1 MIELRTKEIGIRKSL
16 GASFTKILALL
27 SKDYLKLIIIA
38 NTIAWP
44 LSFMIENSM
53 SNLYFYKIDFAYW
66 LFIAAG
72 SFVLLIALAA
82 VGMQSVRAA
91 RTNPV
96 KALRYE

>member
-1 MIELRTKEIGIRKSL
+1 
-16 GASFTKILALL
+16 
-27 SKDYLKLIIIA
+27 
-38 NTIAWP
+38 
-44 LSFMIENSM
+44 MIENSM